1 LNLYYDE
8 GMSRPQSTLHIQGD
22 FMIFIKKSI
31 RYLLALTVLVL
42 PVWSAH
48 GQSNQSSPEPSV
60 RNEKPDSTSE
70 QSLAA
75 IENRE
80 LKMKVEKL
88 QTVMEQ
94 QQQLLLE
101 LKKRVDELEN
111 KPRVAFA
118 TPAALTPPTTSETPA
133 TQNTASSSVN
143 NQNPRTNGSST
154 AAQNSPQPRNAQQG
168 QTPPSG
174 QNPGQPQNRP
184 VAGWDL
190 GGAFLRSPDGS
201 FETRIG
207 GFAQFDFRGYQAGDH
222 PPNTYAVRR
231 ARLRVEGT
239 LNRYFD
245 FRVEGE
251 MADTTSI
258 LLRDFYVRIDRSE
271 KARLTFGQ
279 FREPFSQEELRP
291 EPSQDFVE
299 KSLINLLA
307 PARSPGIM
315 LSGIFH
321 RGVFEYQV
329 GSFNGK
335 GMLRDNNNGTPE
347 NALRLRFA
355 PWRNGQAFW
364 LKGIAFGGAFAQGK
378 NIGGT
383 SLRGQTAS
391 RSFTFFTPEAVN
403 GTIIR
408 ANAELTWLLGPAVLR
423 VEYDQTN
430 QDRDNLGLAG
440 NNLPGVVA
448 KGYMAQFTYL
458 LTGEIK
464 SANGSTAPK
473 HALFSTENGKLGLG
487 AFEFKARFDDLQ
499 IANGSA
505 KSNRSQTLYVGG
517 NWYMTRFLKHMLDFG
532 FERFQDPLR
541 SPKPGDKNFFVILSR
556 LQVTF

>member
-1 LNLYYDE
+1 MLF
-8 GMSRPQSTLHIQGD
+8 R
-22 FMIFIKKSI
+22 KKSACFLI
-31 RYLLALTVLVL
+31 LILLMIL
-42 PVWSAH
+42 PIWSAR
-48 GQSNQSSPEPSV
+48 GQDTPRPTEPPEKSEKAEGGSGQNQTA
-60 RNEKPDSTSE
+60 N
-70 QSLAA
+70 
-75 IENRE
+75 ENRE
-80 LKMKVEKL
+80 LRLKVEKL
-88 QTVMEQ
+88 QAALEQ

-101 LKKRVDELEN
+101 LKRRVDEFEN
-111 KPRVAFA
+111 KPRLAVA
-118 TPAALTPPTTSETPA
+118 TPAALNPPTTGQTNGNLNPTPSSSA
-133 TQNTASSSVN
+133 NLNSSVTGTSTGAQNPPRQGNLQAGQNTPS
-143 NQNPRTNGSST
+143 
-154 AAQNSPQPRNAQQG
+154 G
-168 QTPPSG
+168 QTPG
-174 QNPGQPQNRP
+174 QAQNRP
-184 VAGWDL
+184 VAGWDIA
-190 GGAFLRSPDGS
+190 GAFLRSADGS
-201 FETRIG
+201 YETRIG
-207 GFAQFDFRGYQAGDH
+207 GFAQFDFRGYQEGDH

-231 ARLRVEGT
+231 ARMRIEGT

-245 FRVEGE
+245 YRVEGE

-299 KSLINLLA
+299 KSLVNLLA

-315 LSGIFH
+315 LSGIFN

-347 NALRLRFA
+347 NALRLRFS
-355 PWRNGQAFW
+355 PWRNTQAFW
-364 LKGIAFGGAFAQGK
+364 LKGFSFGGAFAHGK

-408 ANAELTWLLGPAVLR
+408 ANAEFTWLLGPAVLR

-430 QDRDNLGLAG
+430 QDRTGLALDG
-440 NNLPGVVA
+440 SNLPGVVA

-458 LTGEIK
+458 LTGETK

-473 HALFSTENGKLGLG
+473 HALFSNENGKLGLG
-487 AFEFKARFDDLQ
+487 AFELKARFDDLL
-499 IANGSA
+499 IGNGTA
-505 KSNRSQTLYVGG
+505 KSNRSQTLYVGS
-517 NWYMTRFLKHMLDFG
+517 NWYMNRFLKHMLDFG

-541 SPKPGDKNFFVILSR
+541 SPRPGERNYFVILSR
-556 LQVTF
+556 LQVAF

>member
-1 LNLYYDE
+1 
-8 GMSRPQSTLHIQGD
+8 
-22 FMIFIKKSI
+22 MIFLKKSI
-31 RYLLALTVLVL
+31 RYVLVL
-42 PVWSAH
+42 SVLILPLWSAQGH
-48 GQSNQSSPEPSV
+48 SNQGSSEPSA
-60 RNEKPDSTSE
+60 RTDKPDNPTE
-70 QSLAA
+70 QNQTA

-80 LKMKVEKL
+80 LKLKVERM
-88 QTVMEQ
+88 QSVMEQ

-111 KPRVAFA
+111 KPRVALA
-118 TPAALTPPTTSETPA
+118 TPAALTPPTTGEGPA
-133 TQNTASSSVN
+133 TQSTTSSSGI
-143 NQNPRTNGSST
+143 QNSRASGST
-154 AAQNSPQPRNAQQG
+154 TAQNSTQPETQQQG
-168 QTPPSG
+168 QDPQEGRTPGPA
-174 QNPGQPQNRP
+174 QNRP

-190 GGAFLRSPDGS
+190 AGAFLRSSDGN

-207 GFAQFDFRGYQAGDH
+207 GFAQFDFRGYQEGDH

-231 ARLRVEGT
+231 ARLRMEGT
-239 LNRYFD
+239 LNRYFNY
-245 FRVEGE
+245 RVEGE

-258 LLRDFYVRIDRSE
+258 LLRDFYLRIDRSE

-315 LSGIFH
+315 LSGIFN

-364 LKGIAFGGAFAQGK
+364 LKGIAFGGAYAQGK
-378 NIGGT
+378 NIGGQ

-408 ANAELTWLLGPAVLR
+408 ANAEMTWLLGPAALR

-440 NNLPGVVA
+440 SNLPGVVA

-464 SANGSTAPK
+464 SSNGSTGPK
-473 HALFSTENGKLGLG
+473 HALFSTENGKMGLG
-487 AFEFKARFDDLQ
+487 AFELKARFDDLQ
-499 IANGSA
+499 IANGSE

-517 NWYMTRFLKHMLDFG
+517 NWYMNRFLKHMLDFG

>member
-1 LNLYYDE
+1 
-8 GMSRPQSTLHIQGD
+8 
-22 FMIFIKKSI
+22 MIFIKKSI
-31 RYLLALTVLVL
+31 RYLLILMVVIL
-42 PVWSAH
+42 PLYSAR
-48 GQSNQSSPEPSV
+48 GQNNPGSSEPAA
-60 RNEKPDSTSE
+60 RNEKPDNPAE
-70 QSLAA
+70 QSQAA

-80 LKMKVEKL
+80 LKLKVDKL
-88 QTVMEQ
+88 LTAMEQ

-111 KPRVAFA
+111 KPRVAIT
-118 TPAALTPPTTSETPA
+118 TPAALTPPTNGETLA
-133 TQNTASSSVN
+133 TQSLQSSTVN
-143 NQNPRTNGSST
+143 NQNSRTGNSSATAQNPAQPRT
-154 AAQNSPQPRNAQQG
+154 QQQG
-168 QTPPSG
+168 QNPQAG
-174 QNPGQPQNRP
+174 QNPGPAANRP

-190 GGAFLRSPDGS
+190 GGAFLRSADGS
-201 FETRIG
+201 FETRLG
-207 GFAQFDFRGYQAGDH
+207 GFAQFDFRGYQEGDH

-231 ARLRVEGT
+231 ARMRIEGT
-239 LNRYFD
+239 INRHFD

-258 LLRDFYVRIDRSE
+258 LLRDFYLRIDRFE

-299 KSLINLLA
+299 KSLVNLLA

-315 LSGIFH
+315 LSGIFG

-335 GMLRDNNNGTPE
+335 GMLRENNNGTPE

-391 RSFTFFTPEAVN
+391 RSFTFFTPDNVN

-408 ANAELTWLLGPAVLR
+408 ANAEMTWLLGPAVLR

-440 NNLPGVVA
+440 SNLPGVVA

-458 LTGEIK
+458 LTGETK
-464 SANGSTAPK
+464 SANGSTGPK
-473 HALFSTENGKLGLG
+473 HPLFSTENGKIGLG

-505 KSNRSQTLYVGG
+505 KSNRSQTFYVGS
-517 NWYMTRFLKHMLDFG
+517 NWYMNRFLKHMLDFG

-556 LQVTF
+556 LQVAF

>member
-1 LNLYYDE
+1 MSTFLILYYDE
-8 GMSRPQSTLHIQGD
+8 GVSRPQSILHIQGD

-31 RYLLALTVLVL
+31 RYLLVLTVLVL
-42 PVWSAH
+42 PIGSAL
-48 GQSNQSSPEPSV
+48 GQGNQSSSEPSS
-60 RNEKPDSTSE
+60 RNEKPDGPTE
-70 QSLAA
+70 QSQTA

-80 LKMKVEKL
+80 LKLKVEKL
-88 QTVMEQ
+88 LTAMEQ

-111 KPRVAFA
+111 KPSVALA
-118 TPAALTPPTTSETPA
+118 TPAALTPPTTGERSA
-133 TQNTASSSVN
+133 TQSTPQSSPT
-143 NQNPRTNGSST
+143 NQNSRANGST
-154 AAQNSPQPRNAQQG
+154 TTAQNSTQPGNPQQ
-168 QTPPSG
+168 G
-174 QNPGQPQNRP
+174 QNPGTGQNRP
-184 VAGWDL
+184 IAGWDL
-190 GGAFLRSPDGS
+190 TGAYLRSPDGS

-231 ARLRVEGT
+231 ARIRLEGT

-245 FRVEGE
+245 YRVEGE

-258 LLRDFYVRIDRSE
+258 LLRDFYVRIDRFE
-271 KARLTFGQ
+271 KARLTLGQ

-299 KSLINLLA
+299 KSLVNLLA

-315 LSGIFH
+315 LSGIFN
-321 RGVFEYQV
+321 RGVFEYQL

-347 NALRLRFA
+347 NALRLRFS

-364 LKGIAFGGAFAQGK
+364 LKGLAFGGAFAHGK

-408 ANAELTWLLGPAVLR
+408 ANAELTWLLGPAALR
-423 VEYDQTN
+423 VEFDQTN

-440 NNLPGVVA
+440 SNLPGVVA

-458 LTGEIK
+458 LTGETK
-464 SANGSTAPK
+464 SANGATTPK
-473 HALFSTENGKLGLG
+473 HGLFSTENGKLGLG

-517 NWYMTRFLKHMLDFG
+517 NWYMNRFLKHMLDFG

>member
-1 LNLYYDE
+1 
-8 GMSRPQSTLHIQGD
+8 
-22 FMIFIKKSI
+22 MIFIKKSI
-31 RYLLALTVLVL
+31 RYLLVLTVLVL
-42 PVWSAH
+42 PIWSAH
-48 GQSNQSSPEPSV
+48 GQSNQSSSEASA
-60 RNEKPDSTSE
+60 RNEKPDDPTE
-70 QSLAA
+70 QGQTA

-80 LKMKVEKL
+80 LKLKVEKL
-88 QTVMEQ
+88 LTAMEQ

-111 KPRVAFA
+111 KPRVALA
-118 TPAALTPPTTSETPA
+118 TPAALTPPTTGEGSAAQSTGL
-133 TQNTASSSVN
+133 TSTN
-143 NQNPRTNGSST
+143 NQNSRANGST
-154 AAQNSPQPRNAQQG
+154 TTAQNSPQPRNPQQ
-168 QTPPSG
+168 G
-174 QNPGQPQNRP
+174 QNPGPAQNRP
-184 VAGWDL
+184 IAGWDL
-190 GGAFLRSPDGS
+190 AGAFLRSSDGS

-231 ARLRVEGT
+231 ARLRLEGT

-245 FRVEGE
+245 YRVEGE

-271 KARLTFGQ
+271 KARLTLGQ

-299 KSLINLLA
+299 KSLVNLLA

-315 LSGIFH
+315 LSGIFN

-347 NALRLRFA
+347 NALRLRFS

-391 RSFTFFTPEAVN
+391 RSFTFFTPDAVN

-408 ANAELTWLLGPAVLR
+408 ANAELTWLLGPAALR
-423 VEYDQTN
+423 LEYDQTN
-430 QDRDNLGLAG
+430 QDRDNLGLDG
-440 NNLPGVVA
+440 SNLPGVVA

-464 SANGSTAPK
+464 SANGSTGPK

-487 AFEFKARFDDLQ
+487 AFELKARFDDLQ

-517 NWYMTRFLKHMLDFG
+517 NWYMNRFLKYMLDFG

-541 SPKPGDKNFFVILSR
+541 SPKPGDKNFLVILSR
-556 LQVTF
+556 LQVSF